1 MKNHIFFG
9 LTLFLFQL
17 NCFALDDEKVN
28 LEALT
33 QTQNL
38 LKDSEQRNAVVK
50 QSEGAK
56 KADEVASTVSIGD
69 ANAKNSIY
77 EIAADVMPWLI
88 SQTEGDPAK
97 MLLLLENAKKDPK
110 AFFNSL
116 PEVERKK
123 IQNLGNF
130 LESKRAPSKAA
141 PSP

>member
-1 MKNHIFFG
+1 MFH
-9 LTLFLFQL
+9 L
-17 NCFALDDEKVN
+17 NSFAFDEQKVN
-28 LEALT
+28 LEALN

-38 LKDSEQRNAVVK
+38 LKDAEQRNAVVK
-50 QSEGAK
+50 DSETAK
-56 KADEVASTVSIGD
+56 KADEVAGTVSIGD

-97 MLLLLENAKKDPK
+97 MLLFLENAKKDPK
-110 AFFNSL
+110 AFFGSL
-116 PEVERKK
+116 PETERKK
-123 IQNLGNF
+123 IQNLGNY